1 MSPVQPTNR
10 SKNTIDLETTSLT
23 EFAIENFLNVCC
35 LMMREVFRNLAD
47 NQLPARVA
55 QYWPDRSEKYGR
67 CDQNQMSK
75 ISADSTSLDPMGNP
89 ARKFFQ
95 DFIFGAGI

>member
-1 MSPVQPTNR
+1 
-10 SKNTIDLETTSLT
+10 
-23 EFAIENFLNVCC
+23 
-35 LMMREVFRNLAD
+35 
-47 NQLPARVA
+47 VA
-55 QYWPDRSEKYGR
+55 QYWPDRSEERGR
-67 CDQNQMSK
+67 CDQYQMSK